1 MIKPYGAMILIKQED
16 NAEKKTTSGLV
27 ISAGFADTG
36 MKTGKII
43 DLGDGEY
50 NYKGDLIPVN
60 GLDIDNVVMYQEHS
74 ALDVEDTDGTKYKL
88 VNAKNILAVIE

>member
-43 DLGDGEY
+43 DLGDG
-50 NYKGDLIPVN
+50 D
-60 GLDIDNVVMYQEHS
+60 
-74 ALDVEDTDGTKYKL
+74 
-88 VNAKNILAVIE
+88 

>member
-1 MIKPYGAMILIKQED
+1 MIKPYGAMILVKQDETS
-16 NAEKKTTSGLV
+16 EKKTTSGLV
-27 ISAGFADTG
+27 ISAGFNDTG
-36 MKTGKII
+36 MKTGKIV

-60 GLDIDNVVMYQEHS
+60 GLDVDQIVMYQEHS

-88 VNAKNILAVIE
+88 INAKNILAVIE